1 VSTVERSRKFA
12 VTTGGTAI
20 GTATVNGTVLKFNAP
35 ATVANGDTLT
45 VTYGWDVSTAGSIDF
60 PVNVVWSTST
70 GGGTWLGTTPKSDP
84 DMHDWPSADIF
95 DYFARQ
101 LAERHPATT

>member
-1 VSTVERSRKFA
+1 MSTLGPNRKFA
-12 VTTGGTAI
+12 VTAA
-20 GTATVNGTVLKFNAP
+20 GTATGAKMTNGTVLEFPAE
-35 ATVANGDTLT
+35 ATVMNGDTLT
-45 VTYGWDVSTAGSIDF
+45 VTYNVSTTGTADF
-60 PVNVVWSTST
+60 PSEIIWSTTT
-70 GGGTWLGTTPKSDP
+70 GSGTWLGTTPRIDP

>member
-1 VSTVERSRKFA
+1 MSTLGPSRKFA
-12 VTTGGTAI
+12 VTAA
-20 GTATVNGTVLKFNAP
+20 GTATGAKMANGTVLEFPAE
-35 ATVANGDTLT
+35 ATVMNGDTLT
-45 VTYGWDVSTAGSIDF
+45 VTYN
-60 PVNVVWSTST
+60 VNTTGAVVWPSEIIWSTTT
-70 GGGTWLGTTPKSDP
+70 GSGTWLGTTPKSDP